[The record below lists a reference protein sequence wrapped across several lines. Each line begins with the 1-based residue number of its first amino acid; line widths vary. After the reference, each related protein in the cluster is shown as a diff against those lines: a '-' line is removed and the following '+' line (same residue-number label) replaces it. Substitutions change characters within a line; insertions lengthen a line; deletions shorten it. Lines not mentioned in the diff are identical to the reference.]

1 MSWLKILSACR
12 SRLRPIATG
21 PVLSRDD
28 LLDFAKDEAALA
40 KMRKTG
46 WELDQDK
53 FPPDQNYPVLNDGPY
68 GPTEDVMAV

>member
-46 WELDQDK
+46 WELGAYIYYL
-53 FPPDQNYPVLNDGPY
+53 F
-68 GPTEDVMAV
+68 